1 MRSDASGAVLWFRR
15 DLRLHDLPALAA
27 ALAHERVAP
36 LFVFDEALLAGRWRS
51 PNRVAFLLGSLAV
64 LAEELARRGS
74 RLHLRWGR
82 PVAVVPAFAHE
93 AGASVVYCSREYSPY
108 GRRRDRAVATALAA
122 EGRTLTRLPG
132 VLVHEPEAVRKADG
146 SPYTVYTPFRK
157 SWEQVPRRQPLPAP
171 ERLPPPP
178 PLAAGTL
185 PSLAELGLG
194 TPSPQSPAPG
204 EVAARQRLQRF
215 LDEGLAHYAERRDLL
230 AIAGTSRLSQ
240 DLRWGL
246 LSPLE
251 VVSRAQA
258 SPQFVAELVWREFY
272 YSILFHFPEV
282 VHQEFQARYR
292 GLPWREAPAELAA
305 WREGRTGYPLVDA
318 GMRQL
323 AATGYLHNRAR
334 MVVASFLTNSS
345 TVAFVVGTLICAV
358 PVYIGYLPVPNWLV
372 SLIGH
377 DRLFEQLSIAGQ
389 FQPFGIGVIPVVGV
403 LYFISFAGLMLY
415 INLVLIGER
424 HWAGGSR
431 GVNMGWQYTVR
442 AVSLAITLISANSL
456 LANVNRRIDMTSE
469 RLYTLTPTT
478 KRLLSELRAER

>member
-1 MRSDASGAVLWFRR
+1 MLWFRR

-82 PVAVVPAFAHE
+82 PVAVVPAFARE

-108 GRRRDRAVATALAA
+108 GRRRDRAVAAALAA

-185 PSLAELGLG
+185 PSLAELGLD
-194 TPSPQSPAPG
+194 TPSPQLPAPG

-230 AIAGTSRLSQ
+230 AVAGTSRLSQ

-251 VVSRAQA
+251 VVSRTQA
-258 SPQFVAELVWREFY
+258 SPQFVAELLWREFY

-334 MVVASFLTNSS
+334 MVVASFLTKHL
-345 TVAFVVGTLICAV
+345 LID
-358 PVYIGYLPVPNWLV
+358 WR
-372 SLIGH
+372 H
-377 DRLFEQLSIAGQ
+377 
-389 FQPFGIGVIPVVGV
+389 
-403 LYFISFAGLMLY
+403 
-415 INLVLIGER
+415 GER
-424 HWAGGSR
+424 HFMELLVDGDLANNNG
-431 GVNMGWQYTVR
+431 GWQWTAGVGTDAAPYFRVFNPVAQGQRFDPEGAYVR
-442 AVSLAITLISANSL
+442 QWV
-456 LANVNRRIDMTSE
+456 
-469 RLYTLTPTT
+469 P
-478 KRLLSELRAER
+478 ELRRVPTAYIHQPWQMPREVQEASGCHLGRDYPFPLVDLEAGRARALAAYRLAPLEGA